1 MLQDTC
7 KKLKWDQ
14 EQKDIYDQFVA
25 SKNDETF
32 MIDPK

>member
-1 MLQDTC
+1 MLRDTC

-25 SKNDETF
+25 SRNDNTS
-32 MIDPK
+32 IKDP